1 MNSLSNQDIKRLVLV
16 VDDEFVN
23 REMLGFIIR
32 RDYNVINAKNGKE
45 ALELIRKH
53 KQILSLVLLDLLMP
67 VMDGFTVLK
76 ELQNDQE
83 LSKIPVIVLTSE
95 KSAEIESLRLGAVD
109 FITKPYDMPEVI
121 LARVRRSI
129 ELSEGAKMIQ
139 NTSRDETTGLL
150 SKDFFFQFCERYDK
164 YYPDEKM
171 DAVAFNIN
179 HLSLI
184 NEISGRAEGTE
195 IIKKIADAIKVL
207 LNMTVG
213 MACRFSDTFYLYME
227 HKDNCED
234 ILRKFLNEF
243 NSLFK
248 NSRTRLVCGVN
259 QIVDKKVDIYRR
271 FERAMMACNSLKNNY
286 HTNISFYDTELHK
299 KELFEECLVADVGTS
314 LVNKHF
320 QVYYQPKYDIS
331 GSRPRLSSAEALIR
345 WNHPEFGMVSP
356 GTFIPLLEE
365 NGLVSKIDHFVWQEA
380 ASQVR
385 RWRDAYNIT
394 VPVSVNLSRID
405 IYNPNLEENFIKL
418 IETCGLTTRDI
429 MLEVTESAY
438 TDNSD
443 QIIQVVESLRSKG
456 FFIEMDDFGSGYSS
470 LNMLSELPIDALKLD
485 MKFIKNIA
493 TNPKA
498 LHMVELMMD
507 VADFLKVSVVAEGV
521 ETEEQCRLL
530 KQLKCNV
537 IQGFYFSKPVPPEEF
552 KLLIEKEVK
561 ARGSEAKEIEYV
573 KC

>member
-1 MNSLSNQDIKRLVLV
+1 MNNLSSQDIKRLVLV

-32 RDYNVINAKNGKE
+32 RDYNVIYAKNGKE
-45 ALELIRKH
+45 ALEQIQKH
-53 KQILSLVLLDLLMP
+53 KNLLSLILLDLLMP
-67 VMDGFTVLK
+67 VMDGFKVLQTLK
-76 ELQNDQE
+76 DDNE

-129 ELSEGAKMIQ
+129 ELSEGSKMIQ
-139 NTSRDETTGLL
+139 NTSKDELTGLL
-150 SKDFFFQFCERYDK
+150 TKDFFYQFCERYDK

-179 HLSLI
+179 NLGLI
-184 NEISGRAEGTE
+184 NEINGRAYGTE
-195 IIKKIADAIKVL
+195 IIQKIAEAIKVL

-213 MACRFSDTFYLYME
+213 MACRFSDTFYLYIE
-227 HKDNCED
+227 HKDNCEE
-234 ILRKFLNEF
+234 ILTKFLNEF
-243 NSLFK
+243 NSIFK
-248 NSRTRLVCGVN
+248 NSRSRLVCGVN
-259 QIVDKKVDIYRR
+259 PIVDKKVDVYRR

-286 HTNISFYDTELHK
+286 NTNISFYDAELHK
-299 KELFEECLVADVGTS
+299 KELFENCLVSDVETS
-314 LVNKHF
+314 LTNKNF
-320 QVYYQPKYDIS
+320 IVYYQPKYNIT
-331 GSRPRLSSAEALIR
+331 GLRPRLSSAEALIR
-345 WNHPEFGMVSP
+345 WKHPEFGMISP
-356 GTFIPLLEE
+356 GVFIPLMEE
-365 NGLVSKIDHFVWQEA
+365 NGLVSRLDHFVWQEA
-380 ASQVR
+380 AAQVR
-385 RWRDAYNIT
+385 RWRDQYNIT
-394 VPVSVNLSRID
+394 IPVSVNLSRID
-405 IYNPNLEENFIKL
+405 IYDPNLENNFLKL
-418 IETCGLTTRDI
+418 VRDNGLKPTDI

-493 TNPKA
+493 KNEKA
-498 LHMVELMMD
+498 LHMVELMMEI
-507 VADFLKVSVVAEGV
+507 AEFLKVSVVAEGV
-521 ETEEQCRLL
+521 ETEEQCKLL
-530 KQLKCNV
+530 KQMKCDV
-537 IQGFYFSKPVPPEEF
+537 IQGFYFSKPIPPEEF

-561 ARGSEAKEIEYV
+561 LRDSEAKEIGYV
-573 KC
+573 NS